1 LFLTSWLVL
10 SLSLAIWLS
19 QYLAYV
25 LRRIGLLCLSCYSL
39 SALCRACTRK
49 VLSSGLLYD

>member
-10 SLSLAIWLS
+10 SLSLAIWIS